1 MAAKYCE
8 AEALIVDLQHKFIID
23 NEIIVTDVCAHT
35 SFLSTRR
42 LKLCVG
48 YTLFSHFVEDTVFA
62 PQHSEF

>member
-35 SFLSTRR
+35 SFFVHTAAQA
-42 LKLCVG
+42 LCGV
-48 YTLFSHFVEDTVFA
+48 
-62 PQHSEF
+62 HSVLPFC